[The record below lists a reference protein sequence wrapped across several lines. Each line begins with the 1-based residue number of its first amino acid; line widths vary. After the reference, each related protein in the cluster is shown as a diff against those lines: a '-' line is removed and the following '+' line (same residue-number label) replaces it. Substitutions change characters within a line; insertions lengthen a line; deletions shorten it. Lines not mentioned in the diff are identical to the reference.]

1 MHCCGVEGALFTHVG
16 HPVDEITTIGDV
28 GCGGRVGLGR
38 DVVDLTFEHVVKEIR
53 CFYAEYFVDIFLW
66 QCDGVMLISREKN
79 GYCHHFV
86 GGLLPSIQ
94 REATGTIHLAL
105 SPQLNAPMTVDRNKE
120 V

>member
-16 HPVDEITTIGDV
+16 HPVDQITTIGDI

-66 QCDGVMLISREKN
+66 QCDRVMLISREKIW
-79 GYCHHFV
+79 
-86 GGLLPSIQ
+86 LLPSF
-94 REATGTIHLAL
+94 RWGPL
-105 SPQLNAPMTVDRNKE
+105 TVNPKGGDRYDTSCIVTSIE
-120 V
+120 WSHDC